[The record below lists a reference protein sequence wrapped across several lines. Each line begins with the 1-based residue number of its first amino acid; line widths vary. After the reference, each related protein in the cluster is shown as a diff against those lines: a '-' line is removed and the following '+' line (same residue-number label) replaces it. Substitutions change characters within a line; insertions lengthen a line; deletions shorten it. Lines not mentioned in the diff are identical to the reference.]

1 MSLKFSTKAIY
12 NIIHCFLFTDEEKEM
27 PTIVGI
33 EYPQLPIVTEGKFII
48 VIVCCEVL
56 QKWKKN

>member
-1 MSLKFSTKAIY
+1 
-12 NIIHCFLFTDEEKEM
+12 M

-56 QKWKKN
+56 QK